1 MSQDIHV
8 AAPHGLGLRG
18 LIGSGDKIAG
28 LVLPF
33 VIVGVVL
40 NLAFPATFEVGGPSE
55 ALRVVSIAV
64 LIPGVTIWIWS
75 AVLILT
81 KVPRGELIESG
92 PYALV
97 KHPLYTAVALLVIPW
112 VGFLLNT
119 WLGVVIGLVLYV
131 ATRLFAPQEEAELA
145 QTFGAKWDAYS
156 AKVTLPWL

>member
-1 MSQDIHV
+1 MQI
-8 AAPHGLGLRG
+8 AGPHRIGLKALV
-18 LIGSGDKIAG
+18 GSGDKIAG

-33 VIVGVVL
+33 LIVGVVL
-40 NLAFPATFEVGGPSE
+40 NLAFPATFEVGGPTE
-55 ALRVVSIAV
+55 ALRTVSIAV

-81 KVPRGELIESG
+81 HVPRGELIESG

-112 VGFLLNT
+112 IGFLLNT

-131 ATRLFAPQEEAELA
+131 AARLFAPQEEAELA
-145 QTFGAKWDAYS
+145 KMFGARWDTYRGR
-156 AKVTLPWL
+156 VVLPWL

>member
-1 MSQDIHV
+1 MQIAGPHHV
-8 AAPHGLGLRG
+8 GLKALV
-18 LIGSGDKIAG
+18 GSGDKIAG

-33 VIVGVVL
+33 LIVGVGL

-55 ALRVVSIAV
+55 ALRTVSIAV

-81 KVPRGELIESG
+81 HVPRGELIESG

-112 VGFLLNT
+112 IGFLLNT

-131 ATRLFAPQEEAELA
+131 ASRILAPEEEAALA
-145 QTFGAKWDAYS
+145 KTFGARWDAYCG
-156 AKVTLPWL
+156 KVLLPWL